1 MRPDEESFS
10 AAVTNTFIV
19 GDITYT
25 LKLRANAA
33 FVGREDGEVTMP
45 SELAPSENGSG
56 AAYADGASVSNL
68 PSADA
73 KTAILY
79 AQWNELHTLTLNYDA
94 NGGEGAPE
102 AQSVYAD
109 AEYSFDISNKIPT
122 YVSPSGVAYEF
133 LGWSESPDREAALQ
147 YSSDGVNKED
157 ASKPLATSVKVD
169 YSEENASKTLY
180 AVWKEN
186 APEGGT
192 QGDAAGTQSV
202 NETPAAPAPE
212 PVQPEVSA
220 EGDVKSSDT
229 DKTEPPKAET
239 PESP

>member
-1 MRPDEESFS
+1 MVYAAPDMKP
-10 AAVTNTFIV
+10 
-19 GDITYT
+19 T
-25 LKLRANAA
+25 LP
-33 FVGREDGEVTMP
+33 VGRRAADRVT
-45 SELAPSENGSG
+45 
-56 AAYADGASVSNL
+56 V
-68 PSADA
+68 
-73 KTAILY
+73 TLY
-79 AQWNELHTLTLNYDA
+79 AKWTPNRYTIVYDA

-133 LGWSESPDREAALQ
+133 LGWSESPDGEAALQ

-202 NETPAAPAPE
+202 NEAPAAPAPE
-212 PVQPEVSA
+212 HVQPEVPA
-220 EGDVKSSDT
+220 EGEVKPSDT
-229 DKTEPPKAET
+229 DKTEPPKAEA

>member
-1 MRPDEESFS
+1 MVYAAPDIKPALPIVRS
-10 AAVTNTFIV
+10 AADRVT
-19 GDITYT
+19 
-25 LKLRANAA
+25 
-33 FVGREDGEVTMP
+33 VT
-45 SELAPSENGSG
+45 
-56 AAYADGASVSNL
+56 
-68 PSADA
+68 
-73 KTAILY
+73 LY
-79 AQWNELHTLTLNYDA
+79 AKWTPNRYTIVYDA

-109 AEYSFDISNKIPT
+109 AEYSFDISDKIPT

-157 ASKPLATSVKVD
+157 ASKSLATSVKVD

-202 NETPAAPAPE
+202 NEAPAAPAPE
-212 PVQPEVSA
+212 PVQPEVPA
-220 EGDVKSSDT
+220 EGEVKPSDT